1 MLIYIPKFEI
11 NLVSKKS
18 DSNVW
23 DLCIYIVYL
32 WLDLRKK
39 NVLYAVSK
47 STCSKDSAGF
57 PNTFNFYFISCFVV
71 VLSFVLFKCSSRNTH
86 SKPIIITNSL
96 LSNLFNQLCSPTA

>member
-39 NVLYAVSK
+39 NVCMQLVNQLAVKIVLDFQTRLIFTLYLVLWW
-47 STCSKDSAGF
+47 
-57 PNTFNFYFISCFVV
+57 YYH
-71 VLSFVLFKCSSRNTH
+71 LSFLSVLLVTH
-86 SKPIIITNSL
+86 TAS
-96 LSNLFNQLCSPTA
+96 QL